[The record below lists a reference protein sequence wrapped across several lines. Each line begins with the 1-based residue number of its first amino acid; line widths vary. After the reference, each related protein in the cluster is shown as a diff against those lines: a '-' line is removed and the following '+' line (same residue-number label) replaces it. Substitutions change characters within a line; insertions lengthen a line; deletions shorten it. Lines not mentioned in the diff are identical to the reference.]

1 MIAALN
7 VGQTLTPILKFNAAS
22 LLEPFGKITVL
33 KGTKEKPAGLNS
45 RDTNGEI
52 RAYARLAVN
61 LDVSSV
67 GANDRFD

>member
-1 MIAALN
+1 MN
-7 VGQTLTPILKFNAAS
+7 
-22 LLEPFGKITVL
+22 ED
-33 KGTKEKPAGLNS
+33 KPAGLNS

>member
-1 MIAALN
+1 MSKIEGPLPATGPLHSRWRASADRCVTLN
-7 VGQTLTPILKFNAAS
+7 
-22 LLEPFGKITVL
+22 FGSR
-33 KGTKEKPAGLNS
+33 LNS